1 MRKINHGFTTAVVIW
16 RVYHGLFGLNL
27 EDPLIK
33 SDTVDGSEIPFPTT
47 VWMYLSPCFQPVT
60 FFPSQL
66 VSRIFEPSTVSGQ
79 FITTSAEVTPNGGL
93 VRESPPKMA
102 LN

>member
-1 MRKINHGFTTAVVIW
+1 MPGAGISGHQQ
-16 RVYHGLFGLNL
+16 Y
-27 EDPLIK
+27 E
-33 SDTVDGSEIPFPTT
+33 
-47 VWMYLSPCFQPVT
+47 
-60 FFPSQL
+60 
-66 VSRIFEPSTVSGQ
+66 SGQ